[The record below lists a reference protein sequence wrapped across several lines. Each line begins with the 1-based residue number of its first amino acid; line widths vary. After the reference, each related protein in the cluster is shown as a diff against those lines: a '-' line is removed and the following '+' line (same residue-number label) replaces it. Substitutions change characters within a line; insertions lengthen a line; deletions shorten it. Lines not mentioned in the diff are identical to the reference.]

1 MVQTLCKTTFWPI
14 STSGPSVCRGG
25 IGRGLY
31 ALARQIKEILI
42 ETLRMANF
50 CIYDRLL

>member
-1 MVQTLCKTTFWPI
+1 MDGLCLPLNKHYLE
-14 STSGPSVCRGG
+14 SVHPLNQ

-31 ALARQIKEILI
+31 ALARQIKETLI